1 MASIKE
7 IKRLDGINLKIL
19 SNENHKK
26 VNLVIIIKITR

>member
-7 IKRLDGINLKIL
+7 IKRLNGINLKKL
-19 SNENHKK
+19 SNENLKK